1 MNVYGPLVVGEEAYK
16 NERIAAEVSA
26 GSVYGKLV
34 VGEAVV
40 AAPAPAGA
48 EPVAPAAVATVNGDL
63 TVAELTDALGAAPLL
78 AKAYLD
84 AELARA
90 AGVRKGALVVIRDVA
105 TASGDTD
112 TAKLA
117 ADTLAAVG

>member
-1 MNVYGPLVVGEEAYK
+1 MSVYGPLVVGDDAFKQERAVMEAT
-16 NERIAAEVSA
+16 V

-34 VGEAVV
+34 VGEVEAVP
-40 AAPAPAGA
+40 AAEPAP
-48 EPVAPAAVATVNGDL
+48 EPVAPAAVAAVSGDL
-63 TVAELTDALGAAPLL
+63 TVSELTEALAAAPLL

-105 TASGDTD
+105 TASGDAD
-112 TAKLA
+112 TATLA